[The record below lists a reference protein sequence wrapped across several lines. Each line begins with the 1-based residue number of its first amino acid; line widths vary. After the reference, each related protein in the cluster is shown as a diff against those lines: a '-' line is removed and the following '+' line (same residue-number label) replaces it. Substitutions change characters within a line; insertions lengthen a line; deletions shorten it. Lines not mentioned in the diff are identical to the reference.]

1 MAFSTDKRLW
11 RYGSKVA
18 SSLGRGVA
26 WELDF
31 LRGMHQGNALRYL
44 ARELS
49 SATGRAIH
57 LTSIWLDKHAWVS
70 WSQGGNRVDKRELAD
85 LAVIVRR
92 RHQRKV
98 VSWMWLIQGKRTSKL
113 LDTYTGSSTPFE
125 LDLLHRMPMFS
136 LNGVKGAF
144 RLKNDFPPSG
154 CTAISPQ
161 WPIAVSTPW
170 TFMDFRADSAK
181 HWSANSQTYSP
192 IAPRWPGSN
201 PPLGAW
207 AKKWQTINSSP
218 QISLSSYTECLSAII
233 KCAPHPW
240 TSPMLP
246 GTSWPHFVPGAPI
259 DPDTFP
265 EWSALYDE
273 LIAGAQGKA
282 IGHAATNSNPLGS
295 LLQLSQ
301 VLQNWY
307 LHKALLTAMPS
318 PSSRYTFGQHGWDWA
333 AATAGFG
340 QRPGS
345 SIEDLIEFHHR
356 IAEQKTTRSPS
367 EPNRPREPAFEN
379 DEPGGM
385 LTLFVDVLG
394 EAEIHRG

>member
-1 MAFSTDKRLW
+1 MAFSTDKKLW

-18 SSLGRGVA
+18 GNIGHGVA

-92 RHQRKV
+92 RRKGKI
-98 VSWMWLIQGKRTSKL
+98 VSWMWLIQGKRTDKL
-113 LDTYTGSSTPFE
+113 LGTYGGSSTPYE

-136 LNGVKGAF
+136 LNGYSGTF
-144 RLKNDFPPSG
+144 RLKRDFPPSG
-154 CTAISPQ
+154 CTAISPE

-170 TFMDFRADSAK
+170 TFMDFDADMADP
-181 HWSANSQTYSP
+181 WSAYSQGYSP

-218 QISLSSYTECLSAII
+218 DISLSSYTQCLSAII
-233 KCAPHPW
+233 KCAPH
-240 TSPMLP
+240 
-246 GTSWPHFVPGAPI
+246 SWSVPVLNGSLGASFVPGAPI
-259 DPDTFP
+259 DPDNFP
-265 EWSALYDE
+265 EWFALYE
-273 LIAGAQGKA
+273 ALIAGAQGA
-282 IGHAATNSNPLGS
+282 TIRHAATKSNPRGS
-295 LLQLSQ
+295 VLQLSHF
-301 VLQNWY
+301 LQNY
-307 LHKALLTAMPS
+307 YAHKVLHTAAPPLSSFLTL
-318 PSSRYTFGQHGWDWA
+318 GQLGWMWA
-333 AATAGFG
+333 AATAGMG

-345 SIEDLIEFHHR
+345 SIEDLIDFHR
-356 IAEQKTTRSPS
+356 RVAADELPRSPS
-367 EPNRPREPAFEN
+367 EPSRPREPAFEN
-379 DEPGGM
+379 DGPGGM

-394 EAEIHRG
+394 EADTHRG